1 MEVPEL
7 QKKTIELLN
16 PWWEGAMVELGIQR
30 TGYLSKINEATSR
43 RKQILFILGSRRV
56 GKTRILLQYIYQ
68 LIKNGV
74 SPKKILFLSLDNSNL
89 ESLDWYTYI
98 AGLDYLYVFLDEVH
112 YSPKW
117 AQILKS
123 LYDIPGK
130 KIKIVCSGSS
140 SKLIEDNKA
149 FLTGRSTSLFITPL
163 DFDEFAKFSKSD
175 DLIRDYLFY
184 GGYPEFVL
192 EKEPNYLNE
201 LIRDVIEKDIVKVHK
216 VKNSQYLFDVCQILA
231 KQIGFKGSSNKIA
244 NVLKLDNKT
253 VENYI
258 QYLKE
263 VKLVDVMYQYSESIN
278 KKLYAPKKYYFNDLG
293 MRNSFVGFSDIGS
306 LVENAIFLHL
316 TKLYGTDHVCYLL
329 DSRGNE
335 VDFMVTVDN
344 EEGLLIES
352 KYNNLQS
359 AVVNSLN
366 GLFFKEIHGKKI
378 IRRIVVT
385 DGINSSFDKNNIQ
398 IELISLEKFLSNP
411 ELLQPAILTNT

>member
-1 MEVPEL
+1 MEISEL

-16 PWWEGAMVELGIQR
+16 PWWESAKVELGIER
-30 TGYLSKINEATSR
+30 TNYLLKIDAVVSK

-56 GKTRILLQYIYQ
+56 GKTRILLQYIYK
-68 LIKNGV
+68 LIKSGV

-89 ESLDWYTYI
+89 ESLDWYTYV
-98 AGLDYLYVFLDEVH
+98 AGSDYLYVFLDEVH

-130 KIKIVCSGSS
+130 KFKIVCSGSS

-149 FLTGRSTSLFITPL
+149 FLTGRSTGLFVTPL

-175 DLIRDYLFY
+175 NLIRDYLFY

-192 EKEPNYLNE
+192 EREPNYLNE

-216 VKNSQYLFDVCQILA
+216 VKNSQYLLDVCQILA

-244 NVLKLDNKT
+244 NILKLDNKT

-258 QYLKE
+258 QYLRE
-263 VKLVDVMYQYSESIN
+263 VRLIDVVYQFSGSIN
-278 KKLYAPKKYYFNDLG
+278 KKLYSPKKYYFNDLG
-293 MRNSFVGFSDIGS
+293 MRNSFVGFSDMGS
-306 LVENAIFLHL
+306 LVENAVFLRL
-316 TKLYGTDHVCYLL
+316 AKLYGINNIFYLGDL
-329 DSRGNE
+329 RGNE
-335 VDFMVTVDN
+335 VDFVVRLEKN
-344 EEGLLIES
+344 EILLVES

-359 AVVNSLN
+359 AVINSLP
-366 GLFFKEIHGKKI
+366 GLYFKEIHNKKI

-385 DGINSSFDKNNIQ
+385 DGINDSFLENDVQIQ
-398 IELISLEKFLSNP
+398 LVSLSNFLSSV
-411 ELLQPAILTNT
+411 QVS